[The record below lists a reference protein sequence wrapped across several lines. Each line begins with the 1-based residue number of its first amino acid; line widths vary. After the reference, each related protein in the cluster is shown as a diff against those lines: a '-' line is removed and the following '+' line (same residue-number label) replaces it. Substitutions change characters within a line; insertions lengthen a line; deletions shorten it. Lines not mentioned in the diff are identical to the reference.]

1 MEARPVQPDEPDS
14 PPAPASLRDSNLM
27 RSVNN
32 NLRQRSEA
40 LPAAEPIAFFCE
52 CGSPTCYAP
61 IWMTVASFEAR
72 VEDRPGWLLHTGHE
86 PSALW
91 HPREPVPTR
100 TSQRAGSAAA
110 DPDLDSQGRMPTD
123 ADSGRSRHVRLT
135 GLGSLLSMRNADRRR
150 VKATHA

>member
-61 IWMTVASFEAR
+61 IWMTVASFDAR

-100 TSQRAGSAAA
+100 TSRRAGSAAA
-110 DPDLDSQGRMPTD
+110 DPDLAMAPVRSVQTGGTDFSEKPTRRRCD
-123 ADSGRSRHVRLT
+123 GYRSR
-135 GLGSLLSMRNADRRR
+135 
-150 VKATHA
+150 